1 MYRAHPYAGL
11 PLIQE
16 VVSLEVLDQKVLEA
30 KLQVH
35 TNISDGVK
43 ESLELDLAILLAS
56 GEFIELLE
64 NSHIFVG
71 PL

>member
-1 MYRAHPYAGL
+1 
-11 PLIQE
+11 
-16 VVSLEVLDQKVLEA
+16 
-30 KLQVH
+30 
-35 TNISDGVK
+35 
-43 ESLELDLAILLAS
+43 LDLAILQAS